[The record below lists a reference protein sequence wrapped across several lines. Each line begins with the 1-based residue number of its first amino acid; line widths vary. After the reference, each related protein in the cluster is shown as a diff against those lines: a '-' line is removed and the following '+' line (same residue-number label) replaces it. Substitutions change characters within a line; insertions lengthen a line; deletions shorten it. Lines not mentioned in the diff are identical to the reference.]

1 MPFGEN
7 TSGRATAFC
16 RSGKTRLG
24 GQRHFAIRGK
34 RAGASN
40 GVSPFEE
47 NAFGRRKPFWVEVAF
62 ALGKHHPFGFS
73 SKSRNFR
80 KNTAWTCQKT
90 VRRNI
95 LLYCFPILHFLLY
108 FSYDFRRLT
117 QNHIRAR
124 HPAEGHL
131 QGTGAFPK
139 LHERA
144 FEWKKG
150 ILIGFAG
157 ETVRF
162 FASRYKTC

>member
-1 MPFGEN
+1 MRP
-7 TSGRATAFC
+7 
-16 RSGKTRLG
+16 GK
-24 GQRHFAIRGK
+24 QRHFAIRGK

>member
-1 MPFGEN
+1 MRWGS
-7 TSGRATAFC
+7 T
-16 RSGKTRLG
+16 TRLG
-24 GQRHFAIRGK
+24 FRK
-34 RAGASN
+34 NRAGSSN

-47 NAFGRRKPFWVEVAF
+47 NAFGRGKPFWVEAAF
-62 ALGKHHPFGFS
+62 VLGKHHQFGFS
-73 SKSRNFR
+73 SKSRSFR
-80 KNTAWTCQKT
+80 ENAARTAQKS

-108 FSYDFRRLT
+108 FSYDIRRLT

-124 HPAEGHL
+124 HSAEGHL
-131 QGTGAFPK
+131 QGTGSFPK

-144 FEWKKG
+144 FERKKRV
-150 ILIGFAG
+150 LIGFAG